1 MAVIERLERL
11 GAVILAGLV
20 LLAGE
25 IGILLV
31 AFGEGQTALTTSL
44 SSAVSLGLAAYLVMS
59 PAEGRGRRGVL
70 SAVIGAVVTVT
81 VITLLP
87 REMLKGGAAV
97 ALAVCLMSCLWLL
110 PHMAALQ
117 LLASGLLHLKRRMG

>member
-1 MAVIERLERL
+1 MAGIERLELL
-11 GAVILAGLV
+11 GAVILAGLM

-25 IGILLV
+25 IAILLL

-44 SSAVSLGLAAYLVMS
+44 SAAVSLGLAGYLVMS

-70 SAVIGAVVTVT
+70 SAVIGAVVTVA

-97 ALAVCLMSCLWLL
+97 ALAVCLMSCLWVI

-117 LLASGLLHLKRRMG
+117 LLASGLLRLKSRLG